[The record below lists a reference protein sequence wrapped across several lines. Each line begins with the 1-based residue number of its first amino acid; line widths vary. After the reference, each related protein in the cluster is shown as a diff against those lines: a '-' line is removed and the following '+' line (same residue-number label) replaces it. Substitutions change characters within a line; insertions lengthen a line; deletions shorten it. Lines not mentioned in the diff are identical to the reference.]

1 MYQAIGKNK
10 DKNLEHTVYIS
21 GPYLE
26 EVFKWIAKP
35 KMGGHT
41 KLVLNPVPTS
51 TIPIQQDR
59 HPRTT
64 QWSVSEVVFMKKR
77 NVSVSDWE
85 NHRHEIDLGELNI
98 TAELA
103 YHGLDVYKCI
113 SYGHDGSP
121 RLIKDFMVP
130 QPVVARESSHTP
142 LAFIKVNTISP
153 PHVPAVVKEL
163 HPFAG
168 SVLEVAAWKKR
179 ATTLVVPHT
188 PPRKQ
193 CKTKPGSSSSNPT
206 KKARRS
212 LASTSA
218 DFQPSVTSF
227 FQPQPSSSTTVID
240 IIQQQAASSSEIIV
254 PRDDQVSDIVLQLEE
269 SHGGQDEQT
278 TEEEKKEDE
287 TKEEEEA
294 T

>member
-35 KMGGHT
+35 KLGGHT

-51 TIPIQQDR
+51 TIPIQKDR
-59 HPRTT
+59 QSRTSKWT
-64 QWSVSEVVFMKKR
+64 VSEVVFTKKR

-103 YHGLDVYKCI
+103 YHGLDIYKCI

-121 RLIKDFMVP
+121 RIIKDFMVP

-142 LAFIKVNTISP
+142 LALTKMNTISP

-193 CKTKPGSSSSNPT
+193 CKTKPNNNNSSPA
-206 KKARRS
+206 KKAKHS

-218 DFQPSVTSF
+218 DFQPLVTSF
-227 FQPQPSSSTTVID
+227 FQPQPSSSTTIVD
-240 IIQQQAASSSEIIV
+240 IIQQQAASSSAIIA
-254 PRDDQVSDIVLQLEE
+254 PEEDQVSDIVLQLEDQ
-269 SHGGQDEQT
+269 HGGRDEQDPG
-278 TEEEKKEDE
+278 EDKGDE